1 MERRLTLRDKDGDLN
16 VGYDDLLKYC
26 TRANV
31 VAAALMLRVS
41 AGAFALLSPGEPVLR
56 RELVWRLGF
65 PGGGVL
71 DCVEMISQAVREG
84 RCLQEPTMPSEGA
97 PAALPGHFI
106 FKIGYRGRTATVVM
120 SAAVFDDEFRA
131 RVTRWQ
137 DDDSD
142 PEGRAAYLAY
152 KRDLARRILDMPDDD
167 LFRVRVED
175 DV

>member
-1 MERRLTLRDKDGDLN
+1 
-16 VGYDDLLKYC
+16 
-26 TRANV
+26 
-31 VAAALMLRVS
+31 
-41 AGAFALLSPGEPVLR
+41 
-56 RELVWRLGF
+56 
-65 PGGGVL
+65 
-71 DCVEMISQAVREG
+71 
-84 RCLQEPTMPSEGA
+84 MPSEGA
-97 PAALPGHFI
+97 PAALPGYFI

>member
-71 DCVEMISQAVREG
+71 DCVEMISHAVR
-84 RCLQEPTMPSEGA
+84 
-97 PAALPGHFI
+97 
-106 FKIGYRGRTATVVM
+106 
-120 SAAVFDDEFRA
+120 
-131 RVTRWQ
+131 
-137 DDDSD
+137 
-142 PEGRAAYLAY
+142 
-152 KRDLARRILDMPDDD
+152 
-167 LFRVRVED
+167 
-175 DV
+175 